1 MTRWLIGAMT
11 AFAIALPAH
20 AQNTTPGDHDARRDG
35 WQKVDEIFAAMA
47 IKPGSTVADIG
58 AGGGYFT
65 TRLSKAVGEGG
76 RVYAVDVDGAV
87 LKRLRI
93 RIEEGRISNVE
104 TVEGATDDVRLAAAS
119 IDAALIVNAYHEMK
133 EHQAML
139 ASIKR
144 ALKPGGRLV
153 IVEPVSASRRS
164 AARELQT
171 SNHEIGIDWVKQD
184 AREAGFTQVQLV
196 DPFTTRPEGHG
207 EEWMLVLTP
216 ATPAAQA
223 VSAWT
228 ATKNEDWASPE
239 LRISVADFKKLASRD
254 VLVLDVRD
262 VASYRQGHLPG
273 AILATVEEVATATWT
288 AKLKGERRLVATY
301 CS

>member
-1 MTRWLIGAMT
+1 MTRWLIGVIT
-11 AFAIALPAH
+11 ALAIAVPAR
-20 AQNTTPGDHDARRDG
+20 AQDGRRADHDTKRDG
-35 WQKVDEIFAAMA
+35 WQKVDEIFMAMA
-47 IKPGSTVADIG
+47 IKPGSSVADVG

-65 TRLSKAVGEGG
+65 TRLARAVGESG
-76 RVYAVDVDGAV
+76 RVYAVDVDGGA
-87 LKRLRI
+87 LKRLRT
-93 RIEEGRISNVE
+93 RIEEEKIGNVE
-104 TVEGATDDVRLAAAS
+104 TVEGATDDVRLAAGS

-164 AARELQT
+164 ATRETQAG
-171 SNHEIGIDWVKQD
+171 NHEIGIEWVKQD
-184 AREAGFTQVQLV
+184 AREAGFAQVQLV

-223 VSAWT
+223 ASAWA

-239 LRISVADFKKLASRD
+239 LRISVAAFKQLLADD

-262 VASYRQGHLPG
+262 IASYRQGHLPG
-273 AILATVEEVATATWT
+273 AILAPVEALATSAWT
-288 AKLKGERRLVATY
+288 AKLTEERRLIVAY

>member
-1 MTRWLIGAMT
+1 MSRWLLG
-11 AFAIALPAH
+11 AIAVLVLGVPAYTQD
-20 AQNTTPGDHDARRDG
+20 ARRSDHDAKRDG

-47 IKPGSTVADIG
+47 IKPGSAVADVG

-65 TRLSKAVGEGG
+65 TRLSTAVGDSG
-76 RVYAVDVDGAV
+76 RVYAIDVDRNV
-87 LKRLRI
+87 LGRLRT
-93 RIEEGRISNVE
+93 RLADEKLTNVE
-104 TVEGATDDVRLAAAS
+104 ALEGESSDVRLPPAS

-139 ASIKR
+139 ATIKR

-164 AARELQT
+164 GTREAQA

-216 ATPAAQA
+216 ATTAAQA

-228 ATKNEDWASPE
+228 ATKNDDWASPE
-239 LRISVADFKKLASRD
+239 LRISAAAFKQLPARD

-262 VASYRQGHLPG
+262 IASYRQGHLPG
-273 AILATVEEVATATWT
+273 AILATVDSLSNSTWT
-288 AKLKGERRLVATY
+288 AQLKEERRL
-301 CS
+301 

>member
-1 MTRWLIGAMT
+1 MSRWLLG
-11 AFAIALPAH
+11 AIAVLVLGVPAYTQD
-20 AQNTTPGDHDARRDG
+20 AGRSDHDAKRDG

-47 IKPGSTVADIG
+47 IKPGSAVADVG

-65 TRLSKAVGEGG
+65 TRLSTAVGDSG
-76 RVYAVDVDGAV
+76 RVYAIDVDRNV
-87 LKRLRI
+87 LGRLRT
-93 RIEEGRISNVE
+93 RLADEKLTNVE
-104 TVEGATDDVRLAAAS
+104 ALEGESSDVRLPPAS

-139 ASIKR
+139 ATIKR

-164 AARELQT
+164 GTREAQA

-196 DPFTTRPEGHG
+196 DPFTTRPEGND
-207 EEWMLVLTP
+207 EMWMLVLTP
-216 ATPAAQA
+216 SSAAAVAWGATKHED
-223 VSAWT
+223 WT
-228 ATKNEDWASPE
+228 APA
-239 LRISVADFKKLASRD
+239 LRISVAEFKNRPAGE
-254 VLVLDVRD
+254 VLVIDVRD
-262 VASYRQGHLPG
+262 AASYRQGHLPG
-273 AILATVEEVATATWT
+273 AVLATIEDLTTVVWM
-288 AKLKGERRLVATY
+288 AKLKEESRLIVTY